1 MDLYKQQ
8 SRFLEF
14 YRHIIDLASENYSS
28 RLHIPGKKDDEI
40 ETFGLLLNMLA
51 QKLQSLYN
59 LHAPSLR
66 KKLPDLSF
74 LINQDRK
81 IIFISPAALS
91 NIKNSKDQ
99 LFGKD
104 FTTVLT
110 RSSQQFFLNEMM
122 KVDNEL
128 FHEKYH
134 EIYFKDKAG
143 SEIPSYSSWYTA
155 YNKGGARLIS
165 IHCNFKKTT
174 KKIKESSGNNL
185 LLKEDWNKIRV
196 FHNYIL
202 NHLYENLPSMNEL
215 VKIAELNEYK
225 LKIGFKKLYKIS
237 IFRFQTR
244 ERMKHAELLVNNTL
258 MPIKQI
264 AQHLG
269 YGDSSHFSTVFKK
282 HFGISP
288 GKFRKQHGK
297 DSP

>member
-1 MDLYKQQ
+1 
-8 SRFLEF
+8 
-14 YRHIIDLASENYSS
+14 
-28 RLHIPGKKDDEI
+28 
-40 ETFGLLLNMLA
+40 
-51 QKLQSLYN
+51 
-59 LHAPSLR
+59 
-66 KKLPDLSF
+66 
-74 LINQDRK
+74 
-81 IIFISPAALS
+81 
-91 NIKNSKDQ
+91 
-99 LFGKD
+99 
-104 FTTVLT
+104 
-110 RSSQQFFLNEMM
+110 MM

-143 SEIPSYSSWYTA
+143 SKISSYAFWYTA
-155 YNKGGARLIS
+155 YNKGGTRLIS

-174 KKIKESSGNNL
+174 KKIKESTGNNL
-185 LLKEDWNKIRV
+185 LLKEDWNKIRA

-202 NHLYENLPSMNEL
+202 NHLYENLPSMSEL
-215 VKIAELNEYK
+215 AKIAGLNEYK

-237 IFRFQTR
+237 IFRLQTR

-269 YGDSSHFSTVFKK
+269 YSDSSHFSTVFKK